1 MEGWKGV
8 FALNKELDKAMQQL
22 HEELITMGCLVEGA
36 IDSVLEA
43 LSQKDKEL
51 AQNVIN
57 GDDLVDD
64 QEKRIEQRCL
74 KIIAVERPVG
84 SDLRTVTTALKV
96 VGDLERMADSSVD
109 IARVVLRLADVEF
122 VRPLRHI
129 PIMVEMI
136 SEMITAALNAYIHRD
151 IKQAQQVLEIQ
162 KEVRT
167 RFQSVVDDMSALMKE
182 DISTVDQA
190 VNFMFVAKYFSTMSE
205 HAGNVAEW
213 TMYLIKGVHPED
225 EGL

>member
-1 MEGWKGV
+1 
-8 FALNKELDKAMQQL
+8 
-22 HEELITMGCLVEGA
+22 
-36 IDSVLEA
+36 
-43 LSQKDKEL
+43 
-51 AQNVIN
+51 
-57 GDDLVDD
+57 
-64 QEKRIEQRCL
+64 
-74 KIIAVERPVG
+74 
-84 SDLRTVTTALKV
+84 
-96 VGDLERMADSSVD
+96 MADSSVD
-109 IARVVLRLADVEF
+109 IACVVLRLADVEF

-136 SEMITAALNAYIHRD
+136 SKMITAALNAYIHRD
-151 IKQAQQVLEIQ
+151 IKQAQQVMEIQ

-182 DISTVDQA
+182 DVSTVDQA